1 MKIKRIFAL
10 ILMFVLSLM
19 MATQLT
25 PIFAKE
31 QSTPSLEFALSSNGK
46 QVVMAN
52 HNDVITVSFTM
63 QRTDSNESYTI
74 NGFQNY
80 IYYDLS
86 FFEFVEGSIVCN
98 DTGSATAKKQNSI
111 TYGEIIQCQN
121 MGKSYES
128 TFVFCSFQLK
138 IIGTSGSGM
147 VYCGE
152 VQAFDTN
159 HQGINVSTQNLQVLI
174 DIGCNHESKTK
185 IEAKSSN
192 CNDRGWDTYYA
203 CDNCDATFDSTGNN
217 MIPGIP
223 YLDVDHSF
231 GVTMFFDKLGH
242 WYACVDCGER
252 SQYSAHTGGTATCA
266 KLAVCAICS
275 QKYGTVNKNNHSG
288 ETIVKNEREP
298 NLIIQGYT
306 GDIHCADCDALLE
319 KGEAIAT
326 TTLDLSSILLIIL
339 FIILLLIVVVAFPP
353 AVVVVAIIL
362 LLIILFGV

>member
-31 QSTPSLEFALSSNGK
+31 QSEISLDFALTSDGN

-52 HNDVITVSFTM
+52 HNDVITVSFIM
-63 QRTDSNESYTI
+63 QRTDSNESYTT

-80 IYYDLS
+80 IHYDLS
-86 FFEFVEGSIVCN
+86 FFEFVEDSIVCY

-128 TFVFCSFQLK
+128 TFIFCTFQLK

-147 VYCGE
+147 ICCGD

-159 HQGINVSTQNLQVLI
+159 HQKINVSTKNLQVLI

-185 IEAKSSN
+185 IEGKDSH
-192 CNDRGWDTYYA
+192 CEEIGWDTYYD
-203 CDNCDATFDSTGNN
+203 CDNCDATFDSTGKN

-223 YLDVDHSF
+223 YLNEAHSF
-231 GVTMFFDKLGH
+231 GDNLFYDNLGH
-242 WYACVDCGER
+242 WYECDECEKKL
-252 SQYSAHTGGTATCA
+252 QYSSHNSGTATCVN
-266 KLAVCAICS
+266 LAECATCG
-275 QKYGTVNKNNHSG
+275 QEYGTLNKNNHTG
-288 ETIVKNEREP
+288 DTIVKDEKEP
-298 NLIIQGYT
+298 SLFFQGYT
-306 GDIHCADCDALLE
+306 GDTYCADCGELLE
-319 KGEAIAT
+319 EGELIAKT
-326 TTLDLSSILLIIL
+326 NINLTIVLITLLILI
-339 FIILLLIVVVAFPP
+339 IVVLCPP
-353 AVVVVAIIL
+353 AIIL
-362 LLIILFGV
+362 VVIVLLVILILGI

>member
-31 QSTPSLEFALSSNGK
+31 QSAPSLEFALSSNGK

-63 QRTDSNESYTI
+63 KRTDSNESYTT

-80 IYYDLS
+80 IHYDLA

-121 MGKSYES
+121 MGKSYEN

-159 HQGINVSTQNLQVLI
+159 HQRINVSTQNLQVLI

-185 IEAKSSN
+185 VEAKSSN

-217 MIPGIP
+217 IIPGIP
-223 YLDVDHSF
+223 YLDVDHSY

-266 KLAVCAICS
+266 KLAVCSVCG
-275 QKYGTVNKNNHSG
+275 QEYGTVNQNNHTG
-288 ETIVKNEREP
+288 ETIVKNDKKP
-298 NLIIQGYT
+298 NLILQGYT
-306 GDIHCADCDALLE
+306 GDIHCADCGALLE
-319 KGEAIAT
+319 NGELIPT
-326 TTLDLSSILLIIL
+326 TTIDWS
-339 FIILLLIVVVAFPP
+339 IILL
-353 AVVVVAIIL
+353 IL
-362 LLIILFGV
+362 LLIIVAVLFPQAIILIVIILLVMLLLGI